1 MIQATIATGFLGS
14 NFRRGANEEAYRR
27 SLHQHKTVQ
36 DRERRQKQD
45 EARNDSAELG
55 DLAATVVTAEQAET
69 FRIELDAY
77 QTATIEALEIN
88 REALDFARE
97 RLQATLAQAHTLEDG
112 RRVFETE
119 DGLRVFDEFGNEL
132 SPDVITPDQ
141 IPNHKPSWEYFSE
154 GQTLVRELEAEQAE
168 LLDYQSDLDEAAER
182 LDNGTLTGEEYD
194 DLRADLRET
203 APDAVRAHIPGM
215 EISEPTNPAP
225 TAQTDLNLNLDAE
238 LANAIQPTV
247 PGFTR

>member
-1 MIQATIATGFLGS
+1 MMQAAALSGLLGS
-14 NFRRGANEEAYRR
+14 SFKRGANEEAYRR

-36 DRERRQKQD
+36 DRERKQKQD
-45 EARNDSAELG
+45 EARNDTAELG

-69 FRIELDAY
+69 FRIELDTY

-119 DGLRVFDEFGNEL
+119 DGRRVIDEFGNEV
-132 SPDVITPDQ
+132 SPDVITPEE
-141 IPNHKPSWEYFSE
+141 IPNGLIKAEQYLDERDTVLS
-154 GQTLVRELEAEQAE
+154 LEAEQTE
-168 LLDYQSDLDEAAER
+168 LLEYQSDLDAAAER
-182 LDNGTLTGEEYD
+182 LDSGTLTGEEYD

-203 APDAVRAHIPGM
+203 APDAVRTYIPGM
-215 EISEPTNPAP
+215 EIAEAEPAP
-225 TAQTDLNLNLDAE
+225 NTTLDLNLDAE

-247 PGFTR
+247 PGLGR